1 MKSNVEKLVL
11 QQSFYA
17 PKLILVHL
25 SPNVP
30 TTTTRNVYLFSVVQ
44 LKGKHCQKPH
54 CHNGVVDMFGPTLS
68 LTLGAFEH
76 VLYIFFPFIV
86 ESSAKMAEA
95 GGVPPPQPHSQ
106 SPTTMEAYQWAYSIV
121 DSSRVSTF
129 FISILLIVYGSFRSL
144 ALEEDNKNANLE
156 QDAKDKENN
165 VKSEERTSGKDK

>member
-1 MKSNVEKLVL
+1 
-11 QQSFYA
+11 
-17 PKLILVHL
+17 
-25 SPNVP
+25 
-30 TTTTRNVYLFSVVQ
+30 
-44 LKGKHCQKPH
+44 
-54 CHNGVVDMFGPTLS
+54 
-68 LTLGAFEH
+68 
-76 VLYIFFPFIV
+76 
-86 ESSAKMAEA
+86 MAEA

-165 VKSEERTSGKDK
+165 VKSEERTSGKDKSIIGLVLNTKIPCLLFLPNLPGPAFISCPMESRVLRLSVAD

>member
-1 MKSNVEKLVL
+1 MPPLLKQEYF
-11 QQSFYA
+11 FY
-17 PKLILVHL
+17 
-25 SPNVP
+25 
-30 TTTTRNVYLFSVVQ
+30 FS
-44 LKGKHCQKPH
+44 
-54 CHNGVVDMFGPTLS
+54 
-68 LTLGAFEH
+68 
-76 VLYIFFPFIV
+76 V

-165 VKSEERTSGKDK
+165 VKSEERTSGKNTSIIGLVLNTQIPYV

>member
-1 MKSNVEKLVL
+1 MQEKLDKN
-11 QQSFYA
+11 SF
-17 PKLILVHL
+17 H
-25 SPNVP
+25 
-30 TTTTRNVYLFSVVQ
+30 
-44 LKGKHCQKPH
+44 
-54 CHNGVVDMFGPTLS
+54 
-68 LTLGAFEH
+68 
-76 VLYIFFPFIV
+76 FFLV

-165 VKSEERTSGKDK
+165 VKSEERTSGKDKSIIGLVLNTQIPYV

>member
-1 MKSNVEKLVL
+1 
-11 QQSFYA
+11 
-17 PKLILVHL
+17 
-25 SPNVP
+25 
-30 TTTTRNVYLFSVVQ
+30 
-44 LKGKHCQKPH
+44 
-54 CHNGVVDMFGPTLS
+54 
-68 LTLGAFEH
+68 
-76 VLYIFFPFIV
+76 
-86 ESSAKMAEA
+86 MAEA

-165 VKSEERTSGKDK
+165 VKSEERTSGKDKSIVGLILNTKIPCFYSFGFFPGPMASLNCPCPTFIQDLFLTFSAGF